1 MTAQLTAQA
10 THRGSGGPDPK
21 KTREQREQELIGMMK
36 WRDGLDIIVALYQ
49 EAEGIPLGQGPAAG
63 TSTRFEMIPSI
74 LKKEY
79 PAN

>member
-1 MTAQLTAQA
+1 
-10 THRGSGGPDPK
+10 
-21 KTREQREQELIGMMK
+21 MK